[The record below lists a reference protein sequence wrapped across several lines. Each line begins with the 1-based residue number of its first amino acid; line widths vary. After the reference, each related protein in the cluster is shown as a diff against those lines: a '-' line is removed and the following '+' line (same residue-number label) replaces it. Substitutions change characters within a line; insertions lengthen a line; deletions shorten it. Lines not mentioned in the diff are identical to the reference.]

1 MAVRGKLGCGMKA
14 IKKEEEEGGRGGG
27 VRDEKIE
34 CEKKDW
40 RWEWMEGRNGGYR
53 HLREWK
59 RKMVE
64 DVGEFGEIEKKGN
77 DGERWRE

>member
-40 RWEWMEGRNGGYR
+40 R
-53 HLREWK
+53 
-59 RKMVE
+59 
-64 DVGEFGEIEKKGN
+64 
-77 DGERWRE
+77 

>member
-1 MAVRGKLGCGMKA
+1 MRRK
-14 IKKEEEEGGRGGG
+14 IGGRSGW
-27 VRDEKIE
+27 K
-34 CEKKDW
+34 
-40 RWEWMEGRNGGYR
+40 EGTEDR